1 MLIFMKSTVSDNEVT
16 YMYICHT
23 TVLFSLINIGISMT
37 ITLPRQANHLNWCGR
52 FNACM
57 FLTYLQFS
65 ADEKLNKVLQETG
78 QAIYFN

>member
-1 MLIFMKSTVSDNEVT
+1 
-16 YMYICHT
+16 
-23 TVLFSLINIGISMT
+23 MT

-57 FLTYLQFS
+57 FLMYLQFS